1 MSTLDRLRGIV
12 QGTKPSA
19 VPVVSPEF
27 ARSVSGGFSQHLP
40 RPATAEAVALRTSF
54 AAATLG
60 GTIVERVEG
69 AVIVVDREYRANDR
83 HGRQRIGDVIDTI
96 LEGQDALAT
105 MARAWPTVTPGAIA
119 EGGMVDKPAVALPSP
134 LLFLDLET
142 TGLFTGAGTQ
152 AFLVGCAAI
161 DGDSIRIRQ
170 FLMPGFEHERAVLN
184 ATAEWAA
191 AHGALVTYNGKTFD
205 VPLIETRFLFHRM
218 PFPLVETPHID
229 MLHAARRLW
238 RGRPNT
244 SGPDPDESSCSL
256 SVLEKHLA
264 GLHRVGDVP
273 GFEIPSRYFQFVRD
287 GDARPLAA
295 VLEHNRLDLVS
306 LAAVMARALTL
317 VSGGPL
323 ESSNPHECFG
333 LARLYERAGAA
344 ENAEA
349 ALLRSIDLAMRIG
362 TEPEVHGDALRRL
375 AWLRRRAGRVHEA
388 AETWRQLA
396 VLPRCAA
403 VLRREAKEALA
414 IYHEHRSRDLGTARS
429 LVLDVLKDDPLGR
442 RRADAEHR
450 LQRLE
455 RKIAV
460 REQGGLVAA
469 LDETLPIGS

>member
-12 QGTKPSA
+12 QGTRPSA
-19 VPVVSPEF
+19 VPVVSPELVPEG
-27 ARSVSGGFSQHLP
+27 RDFSP
-40 RPATAEAVALRTSF
+40 GRDAVDPLR
-54 AAATLG
+54 AAAVLG
-60 GTIVERVEG
+60 GTVVERSEG

-83 HGRQRIGDVIDTI
+83 HGHRRIGDIIDTI
-96 LEGQDALAT
+96 QEEGGALAT
-105 MARAWPTVTPGAIA
+105 MASAWSTVAPGARA
-119 EGGMVDKPAVALPSP
+119 LGASVDKPAVALPSP

-161 DGDSIRIRQ
+161 DGEAIRVRQ
-170 FLMPGFEHERAVLN
+170 FLMPGFEHERAVL
-184 ATAEWAA
+184 AELAAWAA

-205 VPLIETRFLFHRM
+205 VPLIETRFLFHRV
-218 PFPLVETPHID
+218 PFPMAETPHLD

-238 RGRPNT
+238 RGRPAT
-244 SGPDPDESSCSL
+244 AGPDPDESSCSL

-287 GDARPLAA
+287 GDARPLEA
-295 VLEHNRLDLVS
+295 VLEHNRLDLIS

-317 VSGGPL
+317 VGRGPL

-344 ENAEA
+344 DNAEA
-349 ALLRSIDLAMRIG
+349 ALMRTIDMASRIG
-362 TEPEVHGDALRRL
+362 TEPDVHAESLRRL

-388 AETWRQLA
+388 AETWRELA
-396 VLPRCAA
+396 SLPRCAA
-403 VLRREAKEALA
+403 ALRREAREALA
-414 IYHEHRSRDLGTARS
+414 IYHEHRSRDLGTARA
-429 LVLDVLKDDPLGR
+429 LVLDVLKDDPMGR
-442 RRADAEHR
+442 RKAEAEHR

-469 LDETLPIGS
+469 LDETLQTGT